1 MKIIRG
7 IVYWLFAC
15 CVPVLLF
22 TSTIRGEVNSI
33 NLYEYGFDKY
43 GISQDTGIDSIQ
55 LRNVAKQLIDYFDL
69 RTDTPQIIVVRAGEK
84 FRLFNDRELIHLQD
98 VRDLIQLDYRV
109 QIGALFLI
117 ILLALILF
125 FVFRVQWRVFLKGIF
140 WGGVI
145 TAGLMIVLA
154 VWALIG
160 FEQFFILFHLISF
173 SNAFWM
179 LNPATDYLIRLFP
192 EGFFYD
198 AAALGFG
205 SIILE
210 AFLIIGAILAILKL
224 MPVKKKP
231 VNKGN

>member
-22 TSTIRGEVNSI
+22 TSTIRGEVNSVS
-33 NLYEYGFDKY
+33 LYEYGFDKY
-43 GISQDTGIDSIQ
+43 GISQDTGIGSLQ
-55 LRNVAKQLIDYFDL
+55 LKSVAKQLIYYFDK
-69 RTDTPQIIVVRAGEK
+69 RANTPQIIVARDGEE
-84 FRLFNDRELIHLQD
+84 FSLFNERELIHLQD
-98 VRDLIQLDYRV
+98 VRDLIQLDYGV
-109 QIGALFLI
+109 QEGALVLI
-117 ILLALILF
+117 IIFALILL
-125 FVFRVQWRVFLKGIF
+125 FVFRVQWRVFLKGLF

-154 VWALIG
+154 VWAVTG
-160 FEQFFILFHLISF
+160 FDQFFILFHLVSF

-198 AAALGFG
+198 AAVFGFG
-205 SIILE
+205 AIILE
-210 AFLIIGAILAILKL
+210 AFLIIGAILAILKFV
-224 MPVKKKP
+224 PSKKKP
-231 VNKGN
+231 LNKGN

>member
-1 MKIIRG
+1 M
-7 IVYWLFAC
+7 AC
-15 CVPVLLF
+15 V
-22 TSTIRGEVNSI
+22 
-33 NLYEYGFDKY
+33 
-43 GISQDTGIDSIQ
+43 SQGD
-55 LRNVAKQLIDYFDL
+55 
-69 RTDTPQIIVVRAGEK
+69 
-84 FRLFNDRELIHLQD
+84 
-98 VRDLIQLDYRV
+98 
-109 QIGALFLI
+109 
-117 ILLALILF
+117 IL
-125 FVFRVQWRVFLKGIF
+125 
-140 WGGVI
+140 GGVI